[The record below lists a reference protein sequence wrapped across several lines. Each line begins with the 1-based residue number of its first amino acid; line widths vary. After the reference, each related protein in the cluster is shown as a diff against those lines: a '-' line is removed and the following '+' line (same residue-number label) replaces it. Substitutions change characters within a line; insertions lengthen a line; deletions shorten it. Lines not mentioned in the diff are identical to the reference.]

1 MDLDAYFG
9 SSSAPLDDL
18 MDVPAGFK
26 SGFVTF
32 IGRPNSGKSTLLN
45 KLVGEKV
52 AIVSNVANTT
62 RHRFSGVV
70 NGENYQIVITDTP
83 GYHKPKDALGEEL
96 NISAEEAAAD
106 NDVICV
112 LIDATKPF
120 GAGDK
125 KVIDLATGANGAKF
139 CLITKTDIAR
149 PEEILKQ
156 ISEVSNYFDFDE
168 VIPLSSVKGSNV
180 DELISLIVERLPQGH
195 LWFPRD
201 ESSDVDEE
209 VFIAELIREKL
220 LGELRDEIP
229 HTIGV
234 VIDELYYDENRHIYD
249 IEATIIAERESH
261 IGMIV
266 GKSGATLKAVGS
278 KARPEIEKLL
288 GSKVN
293 LQLHVK
299 VKKNWRRDA
308 NMVKRFGY
316 GN

>member
-9 SSSAPLDDL
+9 TQAAPLDDL
-18 MDVPAGFK
+18 MDVPEGFK

-45 KLVGEKV
+45 RLVGEKV

-70 NGENYQIVITDTP
+70 NGDDYQIVITDTP
-83 GYHKPKDALGEEL
+83 GIHKPKDALGEEL

-106 NDVICV
+106 NDVVCV
-112 LIDATKPF
+112 LVDATKPF

-125 KVIDLATGANGAKF
+125 KVVDLIAGTKAKKF
-139 CLITKTDIAR
+139 CLITKVDIAK
-149 PEEILKQ
+149 PEQTLKQ
-156 ISEVSNYFDFDE
+156 IAEVSKYFDFDE
-168 VIPLSSVKGSNV
+168 VVPISSVKGSNI
-180 DELISLIVERLPQGH
+180 DELKELIVANLPEGH

-201 ESSDVDEE
+201 EKSDVDDE

-220 LGELRDEIP
+220 LFEMKDELP

-234 VIDELYYDENRHIYD
+234 VIDEMSYDERRQIYD
-249 IEATIIAERESH
+249 IEASVIAERESH
-261 IGMIV
+261 VGMIV
-266 GKSGATLKAVGS
+266 GKGGQTLKTVGS

-288 GSKVN
+288 DSKVN

-316 GN
+316 GE

>member
-9 SSSAPLDDL
+9 TSSTLENL
-18 MDVPAGFK
+18 EDVPAGFK

-70 NGENYQIVITDTP
+70 NGDNYQIVITDTP
-83 GYHKPKDALGEEL
+83 GIHKPKDALGEEL

-106 NDVICV
+106 NDVVCV
-112 LIDATKPF
+112 LVDATQAF
-120 GAGDK
+120 GAGDR
-125 KVIDLATGANGAKF
+125 KVVDLIAGTSAKKF
-139 CLITKTDIAR
+139 CLITKADIAK
-149 PEEILKQ
+149 PEQILKQ
-156 ISEVSNYFDFDE
+156 IAAVSDYFEFDE
-168 VIPLSSVKGSNV
+168 VVPISSIKNSNIE
-180 DELISLIVERLPQGH
+180 ELKDLIVANLPEGH
-195 LWFPRD
+195 LWFGR
-201 ESSDVDEE
+201 EEKSDVDDE

-220 LGELRDEIP
+220 LGEMRDEIP

-234 VIDELYYDENRHIYD
+234 VIDEFSYDERRHIYD
-249 IEATIIAERESH
+249 IEASVIAERDSH
-261 IGMIV
+261 VGMIV
-266 GKSGATLKAVGS
+266 GKGGQTLKTVGS
-278 KARPEIEKLL
+278 KARPEIERLL
-288 GSKVN
+288 DSKVN

-316 GN
+316 GD